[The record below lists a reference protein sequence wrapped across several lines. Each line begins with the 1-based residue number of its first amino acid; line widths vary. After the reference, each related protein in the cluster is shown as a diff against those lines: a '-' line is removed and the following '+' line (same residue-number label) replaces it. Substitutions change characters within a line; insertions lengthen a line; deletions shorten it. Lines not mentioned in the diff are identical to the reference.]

1 MRIKTNFFFNWL
13 LKLQMLQVKM
23 FLIAK
28 ADDSVETN
36 TLNKHVEIQYH
47 DFYKMY
53 FGDFS

>member
-1 MRIKTNFFFNWL
+1 
-13 LKLQMLQVKM
+13 MLQVKM

-53 FGDFS
+53 FGDLS